1 MIQKEIQQN
10 IHIWLSN
17 GFKMLLKT
25 KQLKMNSKKNILCVM
40 LITNLKQDPQFGV
53 RSQGTMIVSNLLRDF
68 HELSHIHYYYYY
80 SLL

>member
-40 LITNLKQDPQFGV
+40 LITNLKWDQQFGV
-53 RSQGTMIVSNLLRDF
+53 LSQGNG
-68 HELSHIHYYYYY
+68 
-80 SLL
+80 